1 MPRRSKLDIVLSVLS
16 AVRDG
21 VDKPTRIM
29 YAANLSWMPTQ
40 RILRSLVEKGFLRE
54 IENTGS
60 KRTKKRYEITDKGLK
75 VVRYFNRAKD
85 ILDIE
90 EILSP
95 D

>member
-1 MPRRSKLDIVLSVLS
+1 MLS

-29 YAANLSWMPTQ
+29 YASNLSWMPTQ